1 MDVDVVYSCRLTYK
15 LVQLMFLLMKMDE
28 LDIEKVLKDVIRDIL
43 T

>member
-1 MDVDVVYSCRLTYK
+1 MSFTTYNV
-15 LVQLMFLLMKMDE
+15 VQLMFLLMKMDE